1 MKKDLDFLSE
11 NGLKVLE
18 KRYLK
23 KDTIDSIIETP
34 ADMFMRVVNA
44 VSDVEKIYSKDPAE
58 LEKVKDKFTDLLFS
72 GDFLPNSPTLMNAGR
87 EMGLL
92 SACFVLPIE
101 DSIDS
106 IFETVKITAL
116 IQKAGGGTGFS
127 FDKLRPTGDH
137 ISTSGGKTSGPISF
151 WKVLAETTNAIQQG
165 AFRRG
170 ANMGMMSITHPD
182 ILKFIISKQ
191 DLNNFT
197 NFNISIK
204 ITDAWMK
211 CYHDNKKDP
220 HIVTN
225 KRTNSSYVIPKSIDL
240 KNYVIQ
246 DLLPKDA
253 YYNDTSQKNVE
264 VWTNEEI
271 FNLIVECAWKTGEPG
286 LIFIDEINRGNPT
299 PEIGAV
305 EATNPCGEQPL
316 LPYEACNLGAIDVS
330 KFVENCYSNK
340 TMFNWKRLGNAIYNA
355 VHFLENIIDINRYP
369 AKEIETR
376 CRGNRKIGL
385 GLMGFADTLFLL
397 GIPYNSDRGVEFGE
411 KLMKFLNDQSHSAS
425 EKLAEKRG
433 CFPNWRNSVWDK
445 KHNRKMRNA
454 STTTIAPTGTIS
466 IISDCSGGI
475 EPLFSLTFYRNILQ
489 GEKLIE
495 VNKIFKKT
503 LEKKGMYS
511 EKIVSHIRKN
521 GTIKNYDGI
530 PDSLKK
536 VFVCSHDIAPG
547 WHLKMQAAFQRHC
560 DSSISKTIN
569 LPEHTVSDDIK
580 KIYIKAWKLRCKGVT
595 VYRDGCRKSQP
606 MDTHE
611 KSKTSLQ
618 KENSSNKFP
627 IKTPDILSAVRIRQN
642 TPFGHMH
649 VSITVDPDTE
659 KELEVFAQ
667 LGKAG
672 DIAMSDLE
680 AISRLISLYLRS
692 GGALVQVI
700 NQLEGIGSHLSIP
713 TKDGR
718 VMSIADGLGKTL
730 QRYLEAKQKYGLLAI
745 LTGKINF
752 STISLK
758 KNGSENGKNPNVDG
772 SREIMDKFKI
782 KCPDCNEA
790 ELRFTEGCVTC
801 DSCGFSQC

>member
-1 MKKDLDFLSE
+1 MKDLEFISE

-23 KDTIDSIIETP
+23 RSPIDAIIETP

-44 VSDVEKIYSKDPAE
+44 VSDVEKIYTKDPAE
-58 LEKVKDKFTDLLFS
+58 LEAIKKKFTQLLFS

-106 IFETVKITAL
+106 IFDTIKTTAL

-137 ISTSGGKTSGPISF
+137 ITTSGGKTSGPISF

-182 ILKFIISKQ
+182 ILRFIVSKQ

-211 CYHDNKKDP
+211 RYHENGNDP

-225 KRTNSSYVIPKSIDL
+225 QRTNSSYVIPKSINM
-240 KNYVIQ
+240 KNYAIQ
-246 DLLPKDA
+246 DLLPI
-253 YYNDTSQKNVE
+253 DTYKNESSQQNTE

-271 FNLIVECAWKTGEPG
+271 YNLIVACAWKTGEPG
-286 LIFIDEINRGNPT
+286 MIFIDEINRGNPT
-299 PEIGAV
+299 PKIGAI

-316 LPYEACNLGAIDVS
+316 LPFEACNLGAINVS
-330 KFVENCYSNK
+330 KFVENSYSDK
-340 TMFNWKRLGNAIYNA
+340 TVFNWKRFEKVIDSA

-369 AKEIETR
+369 TKEIETM

-397 GIPYNSDRGVEFGE
+397 GIPYNSGRGVEFGE
-411 KLMKFLNDQSHSAS
+411 KLMKFLNERSHNSS

-433 CFPNWRNSVWDK
+433 SFPNWKDSIWDK

-454 STTTIAPTGTIS
+454 ATTTIAPTGTIS

-489 GEKLIE
+489 GEKLLE
-495 VNKIFKKT
+495 VNNVFKKT
-503 LEKKGMYS
+503 LEKKGLYS
-511 EKIVSHIRKN
+511 KKIVSHISEK
-521 GTIKNYDGI
+521 GTIKHCDDV
-530 PDSLKK
+530 PDSIKK
-536 VFVCSHDIAPG
+536 IFICSHDIDPG
-547 WHLKMQAAFQRHC
+547 WHLKMQAAFQKHC

-569 LPEHTVSDDIK
+569 LPEHVSSDDVK
-580 KIYIKAWKLRCKGVT
+580 KIYSKAWKLGCKGVT
-595 VYRDGCRKSQP
+595 VYRDGCRKLQP
-606 MDTHE
+606 MDSN
-611 KSKTSLQ
+611 KQSKTSSE
-618 KENSSNKFP
+618 KENSNKFP
-627 IKTPDILSAVRIRQN
+627 IQTPDILSAIRIRQN

-649 VSITVDPDTE
+649 VSITVDPKTE

-692 GGALVQVI
+692 GGDLPQVI
-700 NQLEGIGSHLSIP
+700 NQLDGIGSHLSIP

-718 VMSIADGLGKTL
+718 VMSIGDGLGKTL
-730 QRYLEAKQKYGLLAI
+730 QRYIEAKQKYGLLAI
-745 LTGKINF
+745 LTGQINF
-752 STISLK
+752 ASISLK
-758 KNGSENGKNPNVDG
+758 KNGTENGNTSNGNG
-772 SREIMDKFKI
+772 SSEIMDKFKI
-782 KCPDCNEA
+782 KCPECNEGA
-790 ELRFTEGCVTC
+790 LRFTEGCVTC
-801 DSCGFSQC
+801 ILCGFSQC